1 MRADINVNSHIGD
14 SLAKAAYN
22 RASIGDTPHV
32 IDSIRASVAEPFDQV
47 NDLIVKQL
55 SSDVS
60 MVESIG
66 HYIVAS
72 GGKRL
77 RPLLA
82 LLSGAALGGVDERDI
97 TFAAVVEFIH
107 TATLLHDDVVDISTL
122 RRGLP
127 TANEKFGNAPSV
139 LVGDFIYTRAF
150 QLMVSLGHLGLLS
163 HMADTTNAIAEG
175 EVLQLVRAGDPNIT
189 EEQYLDVIERKTAVL
204 FGAACRGP
212 ALLRD
217 LPESLQNGLYR
228 YGVKLGVAFQMI
240 DDVLDYAGDPEQ
252 TGKQVGADLIEG
264 KPTLPLIYVMR
275 HGSASE
281 QQLVTDAIVEKSDRH
296 LDAVVA
302 AVKSAGGIDY
312 AKTCAVRYQQ
322 AALDGLNGLEPSPA
336 LTALQQLAE
345 LAVSREH

>member
-1 MRADINVNSHIGD
+1 
-14 SLAKAAYN
+14 
-22 RASIGDTPHV
+22 V

-127 TANEKFGNAPSV
+127 TANEKFSNAPSV

-189 EEQYLDVIERKTAVL
+189 EKQYLDVIERKTAVL

-322 AALDGLNGLEPSPA
+322 AALEGLNGLEPSPA

>member
-1 MRADINVNSHIGD
+1 M
-14 SLAKAAYN
+14 
-22 RASIGDTPHV
+22 
-32 IDSIRASVAEPFDQV
+32 IDSIRACVAEPFDQV

-55 SSDVS
+55 NSDVD
-60 MVESIG
+60 MVENIG

-82 LLSGAALGGVDERDI
+82 LLAGAALGGVDDRDV

-150 QLMVSLGHLGLLS
+150 QLMVSLDHLGLLS

-189 EEQYLDVIERKTAVL
+189 EQQYLDVIERKTAVL

-217 LPESLQNGLYR
+217 MPEPLQNGLYK

-264 KPTLPLIYVMR
+264 KPTLPLIYVMH
-275 HGSASE
+275 HGSDSE
-281 QQLVTDAIVEKSDRH
+281 RQLITDAIVEKSDRH

-312 AKTCAVRYQQ
+312 TKACALNYQT
-322 AALDGLNGLEPSPA
+322 AALAGLDGLADSPA
-336 LTALQQLAE
+336 LTALQQLAT
-345 LAVSREH
+345 LAVNREH